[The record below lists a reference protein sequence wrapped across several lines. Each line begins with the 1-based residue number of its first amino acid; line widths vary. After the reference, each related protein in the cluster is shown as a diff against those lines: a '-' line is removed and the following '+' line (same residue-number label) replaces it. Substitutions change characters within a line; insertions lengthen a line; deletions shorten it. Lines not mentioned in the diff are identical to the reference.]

1 MFFFFSSCAPLTPR
15 ASFLSGGASTVHAHT
30 ATHTHTRRP
39 SPPHMSFP
47 STSSPPASPLAPPAD
62 KADAWVPYVQR
73 IQARQGERKRER
85 ERECV
90 CWREDWERR
99 RGPRGGGRE
108 KHAWQLGTTP
118 TPAPLPPPPP
128 SSPPF
133 RSQTGRPG
141 ARPRR
146 SCPRPLR
153 PRPGPPRAA
162 QDATG
167 GVRARGAG
175 GGRGGG
181 PGRGQKGLIGRWGGG
196 AAVVSSL
203 YNVFFFFPT
212 PFVN

>member
-1 MFFFFSSCAPLTPR
+1 VFFFFFFVSPPLTPR

-30 ATHTHTRRP
+30 ATHTHARRP

-73 IQARQGERKRER
+73 IQARQGERESER
-85 ERECV
+85 ERVCV
-90 CWREDWERR
+90 LEKGLGTTSRASRR
-99 RGPRGGGRE
+99 GRE
-108 KHAWQLGTTP
+108 KHAWQLGDDANP
-118 TPAPLPPPPP
+118 RPSSPPP